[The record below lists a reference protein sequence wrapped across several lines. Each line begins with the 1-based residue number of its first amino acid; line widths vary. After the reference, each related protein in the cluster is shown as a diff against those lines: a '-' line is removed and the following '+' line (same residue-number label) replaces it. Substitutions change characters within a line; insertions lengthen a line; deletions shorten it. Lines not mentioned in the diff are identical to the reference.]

1 MSDHTTTNPSELGR
15 LVKEYKLS
23 FARVKQLIFLICIS
37 AGMASVCWLP
47 AIFESNESLTTR
59 IGISILGLFVASP
72 MIVGIYQLFRLG
84 GVSLSL
90 YENGLIYR
98 RRGRDFMTTW
108 DEIDSYIQESAC
120 RITKKNGEVIE
131 FGLSIE
137 GVDEVAQEIQ
147 EQTLQR
153 MLPQIKAAILNGSS
167 VLFKG
172 LNPFEKRPAG
182 KTLTNFS
189 FAFSGFSV
197 DAQGITEMDGGNRI
211 AWKDVK
217 EYGISQEKMG
227 RMPVDVFVIR
237 DDKVSFRTRYGLLS
251 NGHILLALCAEMTS
265 LDPKDDG

>member
-1 MSDHTTTNPSELGR
+1 MSDFATTNPTELGR

-23 FARVKQLIFLICIS
+23 SARVRQLIFLICIS

-47 AIFESNESLTTR
+47 ATFESNETLTTR
-59 IGISILGLFVASP
+59 VGISILGLFVALP
-72 MIVGIYQLFRLG
+72 MFVGIYQLFRLG

-98 RRGRDFMTTW
+98 RRGREFKTTW
-108 DEIDSYIQESAC
+108 DEIDSYMQESAC

-137 GVDEVAQEIQ
+137 GVDEVAAAIQ

-153 MLPQIKAAILNGSS
+153 MLPQMKAAILNGSS
-167 VLFKG
+167 VVFKG
-172 LNPFEKRPAG
+172 LQPFEKQYPG
-182 KTLTNFS
+182 KALNNFS
-189 FAFSGFSV
+189 YASSGFSV
-197 DAQGITEMDGGNRI
+197 DAQGITELDGGNRI

-227 RMPVDVFVIR
+227 RLPVDVLIIK
-237 DDKVSFRTRYGLLS
+237 DDKASFRTRFGLLS
-251 NGHILLALCAEMTS
+251 NGHILLALCAEMTGFAPNDS
-265 LDPKDDG
+265 G